1 MKKSLLLVTLAA
13 AVAALS
19 GCSDSEGSSN
29 GGGNES
35 GATKIYWV
43 ASDYTTGE
51 LRAAVDTAETALAL
65 EVYQDSKVVSFDG
78 AVFVLERMGADN
90 VVRIDPETDEVL
102 YQESLGAGAN
112 PYALVKADKGV
123 GLATLFGADKVVFLD
138 LATGKAKKSVDVSRF
153 AADSGFA
160 NPSAALAV
168 GDRIYVTLE
177 RMDANFAPDS
187 NGMLLV
193 FDGKKQT
200 LVDSVDL
207 HCVDPIALAESK
219 GRLLVACKGSSVY
232 GAAPDY
238 AETSNN
244 DGSLVAVDL
253 SDMAVAELA
262 DEAALK
268 AKPSQLVSDGS
279 NVWVGLYRSYGDEVV
294 AKATIGDS
302 KATFETVAGVVNAFG
317 GIDAEGDLLV
327 VGDQDYAGSGVRTF
341 KKGKAGAVFGDADGD
356 PAPISVAILK

>member
-177 RMDANFAPDS
+177 RLVAGVTPDA

-200 LVDSVDL
+200 LVDSVEL

-219 GRLLVACKGSSVY
+219 GRLLVACKGSSTWD
-232 GAAPDY
+232 ANWN
-238 AETSNN
+238 ETSNN

-253 SDMAVAELA
+253 ADMAVVELA
-262 DEAALK
+262 DETARN